1 MYAIINSKKN
11 TGMIQTIKSIV
22 LLAFIG
28 LLCSCESLL
37 ETDPILS
44 VDSDTALISVE
55 GIEAATIGCYSYL
68 REVDLY
74 GREYIVNPEL
84 MGNSAAHSGRRSN
97 NLALSNNQRG
107 YHMGGWR
114 DSYKAILQI
123 NLILQAVEDI
133 ETDQEWKDGIAGQLY
148 FLRALYFH
156 NLARIYG
163 YDPTA
168 VVSNSDRGTV
178 PLILDPVNSL
188 EDVKPK
194 ERAPIAEMYAHLY
207 SDLEKAHEL
216 LGSGSNGSGPHY
228 ATQGGAAALFTRVAL
243 YNGDYEKVIE
253 MAEKAI
259 ASGVGRFSSYD
270 SYVADWRTE
279 SHPESL
285 FEVEFKIDQNIG
297 VTNSIR
303 SAFTTRVD
311 GDATLPN
318 GNGDA
323 VVSDELFALYENDDV
338 RKQLIMKGLGRAS
351 DANEMTK
358 FFSRGGAPNLDNVPV
373 IRLSEVYLNRA
384 EAYARIPGGEA
395 SALGDVNLIRERA
408 GLAPIGG
415 LSEEAL
421 LNEILKQRKLELA
434 FEGHSFF
441 DYKRLGEDIE
451 KPTGTVIRFTDYR
464 ILPRISWRE
473 FNANKL
479 LRQNVGY

>member
-1 MYAIINSKKN
+1 MINSKKN
-11 TGMIQTIKSIV
+11 TAMIHTMKSIV
-22 LLAFIG
+22 LLALIG
-28 LLCSCESLL
+28 LFCSCESLL

-44 VDSDTALISVE
+44 VDTDAALTSVE

-68 REVDLY
+68 RDTDLY

-84 MGNSAAHSGRRSN
+84 MGNTAAHSGRRSN
-97 NLALSNNQRG
+97 YLALSNNQRG
-107 YHMGGWR
+107 YHMGGWAVAF
-114 DSYKAILQI
+114 KGILQI
-123 NLILQAVEDI
+123 NMILEALEDF
-133 ETDQEWKDGIAGQLY
+133 EAEQGWKDGIAGQLY

-156 NLARIYG
+156 NLARVYG

-168 VVSNSDRGTV
+168 VVSASDRGTV
-178 PLILDPVNSL
+178 PLILETVKSL

-194 ERAPIAEMYAHLY
+194 ERAPIDEMYAHLY
-207 SDLEKAHEL
+207 TDLDKAVAL

-228 ATQGGAAALFTRVAL
+228 ATQGGAAALYTRVAL

-253 MAEKAI
+253 MAEVAI
-259 ASGVGRFSSYD
+259 ASGVGRFSTLD
-270 SYVADWRTE
+270 SYVADWRAET
-279 SHPESL
+279 HPESL

-297 VTNSIR
+297 VTNAIR

-318 GNGDA
+318 GYGDA
-323 VVSDELFALYENDDV
+323 VVSDGLFALYAEEDV

-384 EAYARIPGGEA
+384 EAYAHLPGGEA
-395 SALGDVNLIRERA
+395 NAMNDVNLIRERA
-408 GLAPIGG
+408 GLAPVGG
-415 LSEEAL
+415 LAEEAL
-421 LNEILKQRKLELA
+421 LQEILLQRKLELA

-451 KPTGTVIRFTDYR
+451 KPTGAVLKFSDYR
-464 ILPRISWRE
+464 MLPRIPWRE